1 LALHVDT
8 TGWAE
13 HFARTINRLKGKTTM
28 LFIALMLPKAL
39 LVDEV
44 VRFGG
49 PESVEQGSGGGAAK
63 RPGREWTGSEEGT
76 GDEIRR

>member
-1 LALHVDT
+1 MSPGLFWGET
-8 TGWAE
+8 AE

-28 LFIALMLPKAL
+28 LFIAHMLPKAL

-49 PESVEQGSGGGAAK
+49 PESVGQGSDVGAGQA
-63 RPGREWTGSEEGT
+63 TGPRKDGK
-76 GDEIRR
+76 GKDGA

>member
-1 LALHVDT
+1 LGAVA
-8 TGWAE
+8 AE

-28 LFIALMLPKAL
+28 LFIAHMLPKAL

-49 PESVEQGSGGGAAK
+49 PESVGQGAGVGAANAAGPRK
-63 RPGREWTGSEEGT
+63 DGKGMDGA
-76 GDEIRR
+76 